1 MKKTPKKGSKPE
13 NDSTKNKC
21 KRQNEVGTHSLHVTQ
36 QISETHNKKKRTEI
50 HILSSSSNPTD
61 TTNGKDNKQDND
73 STGSTPD
80 VKRRNLSRRLP
91 LPDRKT
97 RKWSYLVESMRVV
110 ALGPP
115 KSKLKGTTKDAE
127 FMEVSK
133 DHSSSK
139 HNKDDEQDNDS
150 TGSSPIG
157 KRRNFSRRLPVTERK
172 TRKSDN
178 YLETLRASASV
189 PAKSKLKGTAG
200 KLGKIFSVDQ
210 MKKMIVTYTSI
221 TIQLPL
227 LDMKIINIVVA
238 RQNWFM
244 KTIGR
249 PNSVWYMPTE
259 FAQYALEAH
268 KDADDVRQ
276 IYQAKY
282 MTPAEHVSRMF
293 IPMNDQGN
301 HWYLMVV
308 DFVKK
313 KLVWLDSL
321 RCATRDHPRRRGI
334 LRMAI
339 FVEEILMY
347 ESYGTDVPAFNQ
359 ERMVSAFSL
368 YQPRHIQQQ
377 RPGSNDCGVWISKW
391 MIECPL
397 RSEYG
402 YITVNTATRMKLAIH
417 LVKAANNEL
426 YNDVLAKAAK
436 NWTVEEKK
444 RNKLVKL

>member
-1 MKKTPKKGSKPE
+1 MKLNDLCAYTAAYIFKPDPE
-13 NDSTKNKC
+13 DLLGDEVLIKST
-21 KRQNEVGTHSLHVTQ
+21 S
-36 QISETHNKKKRTEI
+36 
-50 HILSSSSNPTD
+50 
-61 TTNGKDNKQDND
+61 
-73 STGSTPD
+73 D
-80 VKRRNLSRRLP
+80 VFG
-91 LPDRKT
+91 DRKC
-97 RKWSYLVESMRVV
+97 L
-110 ALGPP
+110 
-115 KSKLKGTTKDAE
+115 KSL
-127 FMEVSK
+127 MPR
-133 DHSSSK
+133 H
-139 HNKDDEQDNDS
+139 
-150 TGSSPIG
+150 P
-157 KRRNFSRRLPVTERK
+157 
-172 TRKSDN
+172 
-178 YLETLRASASV
+178 
-189 PAKSKLKGTAG
+189 
-200 KLGKIFSVDQ
+200 VDQ
-210 MKKMIVTYTSI
+210 
-221 TIQLPL
+221 Q
-227 LDMKIINIVVA
+227 
-238 RQNWFM
+238 
-244 KTIGR
+244 
-249 PNSVWYMPTE
+249 
-259 FAQYALEAH
+259 QYALEAH

-276 IYQAKY
+276 IYQATY
-282 MTPAEHVSRMF
+282 MTPAEHVSR
-293 IPMNDQGN
+293 GN

-321 RCATRDHPRRRGI
+321 HCATRDHPRRRAI

-339 FVEEILMY
+339 FVEEILMH